1 MREGWTT
8 NDKGPI
14 AETAILAEAVKLGIV
29 VLRPVVEGC
38 RYDLMFDLGP
48 TLLRVQ
54 CKWGT
59 LRSGVIGVRTATC
72 RHTPRWVRSH
82 DLLGTR
88 DRRDRRVVRGSAA
101 RVRPADPGARGPGI
115 RPLEVGPGKE
125 QPGEECKMGGAVRAR
140 GYSSVGRARDWQS
153 RGRRFEPG

>member
-8 NDKGPI
+8 NDKGAI

-72 RHTPRWVRSH
+72 RHTPRGYVRTTYSR
-82 DLLGTR
+82 TR
-88 DRRDRRVVRGSAA
+88 STRS
-101 RVRPADPGARGPGI
+101 PCGARI
-115 RPLEVGPGKE
+115 
-125 QPGEECKMGGAVRAR
+125 CGARTCCRSRSSRAR
-140 GYSSVGRARDWQS
+140 ETST
-153 RGRRFEPG
+153 